1 MMMVMMMIVIMI
13 VMIMDDDDAD
23 SYISN
28 LIAAF
33 IVELHAHCMF

>member
-1 MMMVMMMIVIMI
+1 
-13 VMIMDDDDAD
+13 VMIMDDDAD

>member
-1 MMMVMMMIVIMI
+1 MMMMMMMMMI

-33 IVELHAHCMF
+33 VVDLHAHCMF